1 MAERRDEVAE
11 RTLEERIARLE
22 GLVEGM
28 DRRISNL
35 RDDVNCRL
43 TELWQEIR
51 ELRNRFW
58 WLIGILITM
67 WVTIILTILLRG

>member
-11 RTLEERIARLE
+11 RTLEGRIARLE